1 MVVLM
6 LAMLICSHTGTVTRI
21 LLLSGYMSFLT
32 VLELV
37 MGPVKVVC
45 YHHTYVRVTLEIY

>member
-1 MVVLM
+1 MMVLM
-6 LAMLICSHTGTVTRI
+6 IVLLICSHTGIVTMI
-21 LLLSGYMSFLT
+21 LLLSGYMLFLT

-45 YHHTYVRVTLEIY
+45 YHHTYTSVTLEVY